1 MSPWPAP
8 AAAGQTLA
16 PLGATAGAAAA
27 LLGAA
32 ALLAAGMLRRPE
44 AAPEAAPGDAFSAER
59 ALRHVREIARAPRP
73 LGSAEHRRVRAHLVR
88 ELTGLGLT
96 CEVQRATV
104 VDESDGMRPGATVRI
119 AADVANV
126 VAVLPGAEGASRR
139 PAVVLVAH
147 YDTVPASPGAND
159 NAVAVAALLETA
171 RALAGSRGKLANDV
185 VFLFTDA
192 EEIGQLGAR
201 AFVERHELRERIGV
215 VLNFEARGSRGPALM
230 FETGR
235 NARAAYRHLERAA
248 AHQYTSSLFREVYKR
263 MPNATD
269 FSAFERAGAP
279 GFNFAHIG
287 GYTHYHSASDTP
299 EAVEP
304 QTLQHHGSYALT
316 LARRLGEADLA
327 ALRGAEGEET
337 VFFTLP
343 TGRLVRYPARW
354 TVPLAVATAVV
365 WLAALALLVRG
376 RGLDA
381 GITALGAAAALLPTA
396 AVALAAQTA
405 GARLGARRPE
415 FAYYGH
421 PSRFGGLFLSGI
433 VAANLAAHTLLAWA
447 FGRTGHPLELAAG
460 ATVWWLLPMLLTAR
474 AAPCL
479 GYLLSWP
486 LLGCAAG
493 LALIGHGPLPAAL
506 AGLALVTAGPVCLM
520 GPLVALT
527 YTALSQRLSAVPSLV
542 TSWVCM
548 ALYAPLGALTAA
560 LGRPLPAALAVAAL
574 ALAAAGLRP
583 GRDRARYR
591 GVLYALDAD
600 RGRAVLASVE
610 PETVAGPG
618 APGAPEHGPLPEF
631 FGAEDHR
638 YFHAETAPAE
648 LAAPAAVVTGADAS
662 AGRRTVTLCL
672 ASRRGAAEAVL
683 FLDGARVLH
692 YEVDGCPGEGRGGE
706 DDNWSLW
713 LYGLP
718 AEGRTVTV
726 TVADDGPLRLRLMD
740 RTDGVPPGALPPGD
754 GPPGTALPAPALG
767 SGMLCNA
774 TWVSASTALA

>member
-1 MSPWPAP
+1 MSPWLTP
-8 AAAGQTLA
+8 AAAGEALA
-16 PLGATAGAAAA
+16 PLGGTAGAATT

-32 ALLAAGMLRRPE
+32 GLLAAGMLRRPE
-44 AAPEAAPGDAFSAER
+44 AAWNDVPAAEFSTER
-59 ALRHVREIARAPRP
+59 ALHHVREIARAPRP
-73 LGSAEHRRVRAHLVR
+73 LGSAEHRRVREHLVR
-88 ELTGLGLT
+88 ELTELGLD

-104 VDESDGMRPGATVRI
+104 VDESDGMRPGTTVRI

-126 VAVLPGAEGASRR
+126 VALLPGAEGASER

-171 RALAGSRGKLANDV
+171 RALAGERGRLGNDV

-192 EEIGQLGAR
+192 EEVGQLGAR
-201 AFVERHELRERIGV
+201 AFVEQHELRERIGA

-235 NARAAYRHLERAA
+235 NSQAAYRHLERAA
-248 AHQYTSSLFREVYKR
+248 DHQYTSSLFQEVYKR

-269 FSAFERAGAP
+269 FSAFKKAGIP

-299 EAVEP
+299 ETVEP
-304 QTLQHHGSYALT
+304 ETLQHHGSYALT
-316 LARRLGEADLA
+316 LARRLGGADLA
-327 ALRGAEGEET
+327 ALRGAEGEEI

-354 TVPLAVATAVV
+354 TPPLAVATAVV

-376 RGLDA
+376 RGLDLGA
-381 GITALGAAAALLPTA
+381 TALGALLALVPAA
-396 AVALAAQTA
+396 AVAAAAQPA
-405 GARLGARRPE
+405 GTRLGSRRPE

-421 PSRFGGLFLSGI
+421 PSRAGGLFLSGI
-433 VAANLAAHTLLAWA
+433 VAANLSGYTLLAWA
-447 FGRTGHPLELAAG
+447 FGTAGRPLELAVG

-486 LLGCAAG
+486 LLGSAAG
-493 LALIGHGPLPAAL
+493 LVLIGYGPLPADL
-506 AGLALVTAGPVCLM
+506 AGLGLVTAGPVCLV
-520 GPLVALT
+520 GPLIVLT

-542 TSWVCM
+542 ASLVCM
-548 ALYAPLGALTAA
+548 ALLAPLGALTAA
-560 LGRPLPAALAVAAL
+560 LGWPLPAALAVAAV
-574 ALAAAGLRP
+574 ALAGAGLRP
-583 GRDRARYR
+583 RRGLARYR

-600 RGRAVLASVE
+600 RGRAVVAAVE
-610 PETVAGPG
+610 RDAVADPDGPG
-618 APGAPEHGPLPEF
+618 EPDHGPLPEF

-638 YFHAETAPAE
+638 FFHVQADPVE
-648 LAAPAAVVTGADAS
+648 LAAPTAVVTDAHSS
-662 AGRRTVTLCL
+662 AGRRTLTLSL
-672 ASRRGAAEAVL
+672 TSRRGAAEAVL
-683 FLDGARVLH
+683 FLDGAHVLH
-692 YEVDGCPGEGRGGE
+692 YEVDGCPGTGRGAE
-706 DDNWSLW
+706 DEGWSLW
-713 LYGLP
+713 FYGLT

-726 TVADDGPLRLRLMD
+726 TVEDGSPLTLRLMD
-740 RTDGVPPGALPPGD
+740 RTDGVLPGALPADG
-754 GPPGTALPAPALG
+754 GPPAAALPAPALG
-767 SGMLCNA
+767 SGMLCNS
-774 TWVSASTALA
+774 TWVSASTGPA